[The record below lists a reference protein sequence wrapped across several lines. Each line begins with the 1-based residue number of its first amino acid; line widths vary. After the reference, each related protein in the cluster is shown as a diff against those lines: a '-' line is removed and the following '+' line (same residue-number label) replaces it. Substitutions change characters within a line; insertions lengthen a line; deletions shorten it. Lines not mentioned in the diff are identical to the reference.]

1 MLLKAAMERECSEKL
16 PDVLVSVVTQGRLL
30 LLALNRSFDHARG
43 GEKDKHVWSKE
54 IKQVVK
60 HATPKR
66 LK

>member
-1 MLLKAAMERECSEKL
+1 MLLKAAMERECSEEL
-16 PDVLVSVVTQGRLL
+16 PDVLVSVVIQGRLL
-30 LLALNRSFDHARG
+30 LALSRSFDHARG
-43 GEKDKHVWSKE
+43 GEKHKHVWSKE